1 MNQPSIEPTATKVNL
16 LNILA
21 FVILTS
27 GVLFGLLI
35 AALGGLMGLF
45 SLVNLGQNDGIN
57 NQLFTALNL
66 TMMMITVS
74 ALMVPGWLVA
84 LRRLFN
90 KQPSPQVQDQS
101 NNRSMLLPNIAL
113 GATAVGLVVS
123 YLLLQ
128 TFDGAQWLLPFL
140 QIPAVIVPLFWIYR
154 FTTRRY
160 TPKKPRRNWFFLGLN
175 LTLQPVLAFT
185 IELLLLM
192 VMALLV
198 ILWLTLNPALFETFL
213 AQFEMLTDMNL
224 PMEQAEDLIAS
235 YLEKPLIFWLVQFF
249 VALLVPLVEEF
260 VKPILIF
267 RWIKRP
273 LRAVDGFWLGLISGT
288 AFTLIEN
295 FGNVSGIM
303 AQDWFFVTFARYGTS
318 FLHMA
323 TSAAMGWALMQTFI
337 DRKVIRA
344 VLVYCGVV
352 ILHGVWNFFALL
364 AGFSVLPMENPLAIY
379 SLSPIAPVILVLIT
393 LLCAAILFI
402 GGHALF
408 SQSKA
413 SLPTPDEGILT

>member
-1 MNQPSIEPTATKVNL
+1 MNQPSIEPTANKVNL

-21 FVILTS
+21 FIILTS
-27 GVLFGLLI
+27 GVLFSLLI
-35 AALGGLMGLF
+35 AAFGGLMGLF
-45 SLVNLGQNDGIN
+45 SLANLAQYDGFN

-66 TMMMITVS
+66 TVMMFTVS
-74 ALMVPGWLVA
+74 VLMVPGWLVS

-90 KQPSPQVQDQS
+90 KQPAAPAQDKT
-101 NNRSMLLPNIAL
+101 NDRGMLLPNIAL
-113 GATAVGLVVS
+113 AVTAAALVTI

-128 TFDGAQWLLPFL
+128 AFDGAQWLLPFL

-154 FTTRRY
+154 FTTRSY
-160 TPKKPRRNWFFLGLN
+160 MPKKPRRNWFFLGLN
-175 LTLQPVLAFT
+175 LSLQPVLAFS
-185 IELLLLM
+185 IELLLLL
-192 VMALLV
+192 VIALLV
-198 ILWLTLNPALFETFL
+198 ILWLTLNPALLENVL
-213 AQFEMLTDMNL
+213 AQFELLTDMNL
-224 PMEQAEDLIAS
+224 PMEQAEDLIAGF
-235 YLEKPLIFWLVQFF
+235 LENPWIFWLVQFF

-260 VKPILIF
+260 IKPILLF
-267 RWIKRP
+267 RWSKRP

-344 VLVYCGVV
+344 VLVYGGVV
-352 ILHGVWNFFALL
+352 ILHGIWNFFALL
-364 AGFSVLPMENPLAIY
+364 AGFSALPMENPPAIF
-379 SLSPIAPVILVLIT
+379 SLSPIAPVILILIA

-402 GGHALF
+402 GGHALARQSQF
-408 SQSKA
+408 SQ
-413 SLPTPDEGILT
+413 PTPDESILT

>member
-1 MNQPSIEPTATKVNL
+1 MNQPSIEPTTNKVNL

-21 FVILTS
+21 FIILTS
-27 GVLFGLLI
+27 GVLFSLLI
-35 AALGGLMGLF
+35 AALGGLTGLF
-45 SLVNLGQNDGIN
+45 ALVNLAQDGAFN

-66 TMMMITVS
+66 TMMMFTVS
-74 ALMVPGWLVA
+74 VLMIPGWLVS

-90 KQPSPQVQDQS
+90 KQPAAQAPDQS
-101 NNRSMLLPNIAL
+101 NNRGMQLPNIAL
-113 GATAVGLVVS
+113 AVTAVALIAI

-128 TFDGAQWLLPFL
+128 AFDGAQWLLPFL

-154 FTTRRY
+154 FTTRSYAPR
-160 TPKKPRRNWFFLGLN
+160 KPRRNWFFLGLN
-175 LTLQPVLAFT
+175 LTLQPVLAFS
-185 IELLLLM
+185 IEILLLIFM
-192 VMALLV
+192 GLL
-198 ILWLTLNPALFETFL
+198 IIFWLSLNPSLLENVL
-213 AQFEMLTDMNL
+213 SQFEMLTDMNL
-224 PMEQAEDLIAS
+224 PMEQAEDLIGGF
-235 YLEKPLIFWLVQFF
+235 LENPWIFWLVQFF

-260 VKPILIF
+260 IKPILLF

-273 LRAVDGFWLGLISGT
+273 LRAIDGFWLGLISGT
-288 AFTLIEN
+288 AFTLFEN

-344 VLVYCGVV
+344 VLVYGGVV
-352 ILHGVWNFFALL
+352 ILHGIWNFFALL
-364 AGFSVLPMENPLAIY
+364 AGFSVLPMKNPLAIY
-379 SLSPIAPVILVLIT
+379 SLSPIAPVILVLIA
-393 LLCAAILFI
+393 LLCAAILFF

-408 SQSKA
+408 RQSEVNQPA
-413 SLPTPDEGILT
+413 IETIS

>member
-1 MNQPSIEPTATKVNL
+1 VNL

-21 FVILTS
+21 FIILTS
-27 GVLFGLLI
+27 GVLFSLLI

-45 SLVNLGQNDGIN
+45 SLVNLGQYGGFND
-57 NQLFTALNL
+57 QLFTALNL
-66 TMMMITVS
+66 TMMMFTVS
-74 ALMVPGWLVA
+74 VLMVPGWLVS

-90 KQPSPQVQDQS
+90 KQPAAQPQDQS
-101 NNRSMLLPNIAL
+101 NNRGMLLPNIAL
-113 GATAVGLVVS
+113 AVTTVALVAI

-128 TFDGAQWLLPFL
+128 AFDGAQWLLPFL

-154 FTTRRY
+154 FTTRQY
-160 TPKKPRRNWFFLGLN
+160 IPKKPHRNWFFLGLN
-175 LTLQPVLAFT
+175 LTVQPVLTFS
-185 IELLLLM
+185 IEIL
-192 VMALLV
+192 LLV
-198 ILWLTLNPALFETFL
+198 IIAFLVIFWLTLNPAVFDNVMT
-213 AQFEMLTDMNL
+213 QFELLTDMAIT
-224 PMEQAEDLIAS
+224 MEQAEALIAG
-235 YLEKPLIFWLVQFF
+235 YLENPWIFWLVQFF

-260 VKPILIF
+260 IKPILLF

-323 TSAAMGWALMQTFI
+323 TSAAMGWALMQTFV
-337 DRKVIRA
+337 DRKIIRA

-364 AGFSVLPMENPLAIY
+364 SGFSVLPMENPLAIY
-379 SLSPIAPVILVLIT
+379 SLSPIAPVILVVIA

-408 SQSKA
+408 RQSKA
-413 SLPTPDEGILT
+413 SQPILDESNLT

>member
-1 MNQPSIEPTATKVNL
+1 MNHPDIEPTTNKVNL

-21 FVILTS
+21 FVILTL
-27 GVLFGLLI
+27 GVLFSLLI
-35 AALGGLMGLF
+35 AAFGGLMGLF
-45 SLVNLGQNDGIN
+45 SLVNLGQYEEFN

-66 TMMMITVS
+66 TMMMFTMSV
-74 ALMVPGWLVA
+74 LMVPGWLVS
-84 LRRLFN
+84 LQRLLN
-90 KQPSPQVQDQS
+90 KQPAAQAQEQS
-101 NNRSMLLPNIAL
+101 NDRGMRLPNIAL
-113 GATAVGLVVS
+113 ALTAVGLAAI

-154 FTTRRY
+154 FTTRQY
-160 TPKKPRRNWFFLGLN
+160 SPKKPRRNWFFLGLN
-175 LTLQPVLAFT
+175 LTIQPILTFS
-185 IELLLLM
+185 IELLLL
-192 VMALLV
+192 VLIFLLV
-198 ILWLTLNPALFETFL
+198 IFWLALNPAIFENVM
-213 AQFEMLTDMNL
+213 AQFELFTDMTIT
-224 PMEQAEDLIAS
+224 MEQAEDLIAG
-235 YLEKPLIFWLVQFF
+235 YLENPWIFWLVQLF
-249 VALLVPLVEEF
+249 VAFLVPLVEEF
-260 VKPILIF
+260 IKPILLF

-273 LRAVDGFWLGLISGT
+273 LRAIDGFWLGLISGT

-303 AQDWFFVTFARYGTS
+303 PQDWFFVTFARYGTS

-352 ILHGVWNFFALL
+352 ILHGIWNFFALL

-379 SLSPIAPVILVLIT
+379 SLSPIAPAILFLIAF
-393 LLCAAILFI
+393 LCAAILFI

-408 SQSKA
+408 RHSKA
-413 SLPTPDEGILT
+413 SQPIPDESIST